1 MEFRIRGNVL
11 QLIRTGDDPAT
22 GRAKRELVGRLPKDL
37 DKLPAEIARKMTAA
51 ELAEFENFTAQAAM
65 AESLRGRLAAH
76 EIDASAA
83 AAAAYLAACTD
94 ENELAVLRMRAGEAV
109 ALLQAALQ
117 GPRRRARAEA
127 ADAS

>member
-11 QLIRTGDDPAT
+11 QLIRTGEDAAT
-22 GRAKRELVGRLPKDL
+22 GRAKRELVGRVPKDL

-51 ELAEFENFTAQAAM
+51 ELAEFENFTVQAAM

-83 AAAAYLAACTD
+83 VAGAYLSACTD
-94 ENELAVLRMRAGEAV
+94 ENELVVLRMRAAEAV

-127 ADAS
+127 PDAS